1 MKTKILDFI
10 AGVAMVLT
18 VAIVL
23 IYGTHKSGINRFNL
37 TPEQTNSIVR
47 FGDTEVEWCTAFII
61 SKHYAMT
68 ALHCIKVHPTLG
80 LIPKGYVLDKK
91 IVARVTRI
99 DPQSDVALL
108 FGDFSS
114 YTPLK
119 VKNFGINV
127 NDLPTKAISC
137 GYPKMRPSLGC
148 TEVTDIV
155 GESFFF
161 VGNGRMFGG
170 MSGGPTFD
178 ANTMEVVGINH
189 GVSANKVAIGD
200 INSLTETWKEIF
212 E

>member
-23 IYGTHKSGINRFNL
+23 IYGTHKSGMNRFNL
-37 TPEQTNSIVR
+37 TPEQTNSIVK
-47 FGDTEVEWCTAFII
+47 FGDTENEWCTAFII

-68 ALHCIKVHPTLG
+68 ALHCIKSDNTG
-80 LIPKGYVLDKK
+80 LISTGYVLDKK

-99 DPQSDVALL
+99 DEQSDIVLL
-108 FGDFSS
+108 FGNFSS

-119 VKNFGINV
+119 VKKFGINV

-148 TEVTDIV
+148 SEVTDIK
-155 GESFFF
+155 GNDFFF
-161 VGNGRMFGG
+161 VGNGRMLNG
-170 MSGGPTFD
+170 MSGGPSFD
-178 ANTMEVVGINH
+178 ANTMEVVGVNH
-189 GVSANKVAIGD
+189 GISSDIVSVGD
-200 INSLTETWKEIF
+200 INSLIESWKEIF